1 MPTRIS
7 LLHSCMQIN
16 NSNLHPNAAFS
27 GSFFDSYE
35 YIKSIPK
42 TFCLRHLGVILNSKQ
57 NKKGFTLIELMLA
70 IAISV
75 VVVGTVYVTFY
86 QSHKVTQ
93 TIMAQTEVYQM
104 ARLCM
109 DRMMKDLNCIYFSPY
124 LILDNDLKNNP
135 NANALTQKY
144 RFIGKNEND
153 GTNDTDKL
161 YFTTTS
167 DIGLGDKSGILN
179 EVDYELKED
188 PDNKGLYF
196 LIRREDN
203 KPHDGITDSGRNPG
217 MEIAENVASMN
228 ILYYDKSG
236 KESEEWDATSASE
249 PALPYMIKI
258 TLTFK
263 SGKDTYT
270 FTSVASPVLAKMQS
284 SKSGGNP

>member
-1 MPTRIS
+1 MQNIKS
-7 LLHSCMQIN
+7 DLHSDASFMGFIASSPGYAN
-16 NSNLHPNAAFS
+16 NFH
-27 GSFFDSYE
+27 E
-35 YIKSIPK
+35 
-42 TFCLRHLGVILNSKQ
+42 TFNPYCPGMALNSKQ
-57 NKKGFTLIELMLA
+57 NKKGFTLVELMLA

-86 QSHKVTQ
+86 QSHKVTKN
-93 TIMAQTEVYQM
+93 IMAQTEVYQM

-109 DRMMKDLNCIYFSPY
+109 DRMMKDLNCVYFSPY
-124 LILDNDLKNNP
+124 LVLDDDLKNNP
-135 NANALTQKY
+135 KATELAQKY
-144 RFIGKNEND
+144 RFIGKHEND
-153 GTNDTDKL
+153 GTIDIDKI

-167 DIGLGDKSGILN
+167 DIGLGDKAGILN

-203 KPHDGITDSGRNPG
+203 KPHDGITDTGRNAG
-217 MEIAENVASMN
+217 MEIAENVVSMQ

-236 KESEEWDATSASE
+236 KETDNWDASVTSP
-249 PALPYMIKI
+249 PALPNMIKI

-270 FTSVASPVLAKMQS
+270 FSSVASPVMAKMQLP
-284 SKSGGNP
+284 KSGT

>member
-1 MPTRIS
+1 
-7 LLHSCMQIN
+7 MQN
-16 NSNLHPNAAFS
+16 NSNLYPNAAFR
-27 GSFFDSYE
+27 GSLVRLKENVMSMAESFYL
-35 YIKSIPK
+35 KHP
-42 TFCLRHLGVILNSKQ
+42 RMVPHSK
-57 NKKGFTLIELMLA
+57 KDIKGFTLIEMMLA

-93 TIMAQTEVYQM
+93 SIMEQTEVYQM

-124 LILDNDLKNNP
+124 LVLDDQMMSNP
-135 NANALTQKY
+135 KASELAQKY
-144 RFIGKNEND
+144 RFIGKNEVN
-153 GTNDTDKL
+153 GTSDTDRL

-203 KPHDGITDSGRNPG
+203 KPHDGITDSARNPG
-217 MEIAENVASMN
+217 MEIAENVVSMN
-228 ILYYDKSG
+228 IVYYDKTG
-236 KESEEWDATSASE
+236 KESDEWDATSTTE

-263 SGKDTYT
+263 NGKDTYS
-270 FTSVASPVLAKMQS
+270 FTSVASPVLAKMQAP
-284 SKSGGNP
+284 KTGGTQQ